1 MIPPNPPF
9 SPRIARVC
17 RESDDRV
24 NLLGLSGLASVGEP
38 WLSRRRSSALPTLA
52 KSIMEPGTPASDF
65 GSQTQGHKRA
75 GGDALSPASSQPR
88 YGLSE
93 DVWAILLGMTLILG
107 ALVATAV
114 LGDSLKGWVA
124 QPGIW
129 SASPLEAFV
138 GQGAVPLWQGSLTAL
153 AIIAAVG
160 IPVMMASNR
169 REKSGDSP
177 RFLRGFLAIAALAV
191 AAYAL
196 AGQEVV
202 KYFGFEYVFWALVL
216 GLLIS
221 NTVGTPDWMRGVV
234 RGELFI
240 KWGLILLGA
249 EVLLGQLLALGL
261 PGILVSWV
269 VTPIVLITTFWLGC
283 HVLKIPSPSLVMVVA
298 ADMSVCGVSAAI
310 ATAAAC
316 RAKKAELSMAIGLS
330 LAFTSVMLVA
340 MPLTLRYAGVDDIVG
355 GAWIGGTIDST
366 GAVTAAGKAMG
377 DRAMKIATTVK
388 MIQNILIGVI
398 AFAVSVYWAARYEQ
412 PGDKDAA
419 GHRTGS
425 PPATKP
431 GLMAEVWKRF
441 PKFVLGFLAAS
452 LIASC
457 LAWSGPAGEALAE
470 DSVDGVTKHLR
481 NWLFCLAF
489 VCIGLE
495 THVKS
500 LLPALSGGKAVVL
513 YIVGQTI
520 NLTLTGLAAYLVFG
534 WLFRDAIESWLQ

>member
-1 MIPPNPPF
+1 
-9 SPRIARVC
+9 
-17 RESDDRV
+17 
-24 NLLGLSGLASVGEP
+24 
-38 WLSRRRSSALPTLA
+38 
-52 KSIMEPGTPASDF
+52 MEPGTPPSDN
-65 GSQTQGHKRA
+65 GSQSRPQPDA
-75 GGDALSPASSQPR
+75 GSDATGAPSSHQHL
-88 YGLSE
+88 GLSE
-93 DVWAILLGMTLILG
+93 DIWAILLGMTLILG

-114 LGDSLKGWVA
+114 LGDSLKGRLA
-124 QPGIW
+124 QPGVW

-138 GQGAVPLWQGSLTAL
+138 GKGAVPLWQGSLIAL

-177 RFLRGFLAIAALAV
+177 RFLRGFLAIAALAL
-191 AAYAL
+191 AAFAM

-202 KYFGFEYVFWALVL
+202 KQSGFEYVFWALLL

-221 NTVGTPDWMRGVV
+221 NTVGTPGWMRGAV

-240 KWGLILLGA
+240 KWGLVLLGA
-249 EVLLGQLLALGL
+249 EVLLGKLLALGL
-261 PGILVSWV
+261 PGILVSWL

-316 RAKKAELSMAIGLS
+316 RAKKEELSMAIGLS
-330 LAFTSVMLVA
+330 LAFTAVMMVV
-340 MPLTLRYAGVDDIVG
+340 MPVGFRYAGVDDIVG

-366 GAVTAAGKAMG
+366 GAVAAAGSAMG

-398 AFAVSVYWAARYEQ
+398 AFAVSVYWAARYDQ
-412 PGDKDAA
+412 LGDEDAA
-419 GHRTGS
+419 GHRTGAP
-425 PPATKP
+425 PPAKP
-431 GLMAEVWKRF
+431 GLIAEVWKRF

-452 LIASC
+452 LIASS

-470 DSVDGVTKHLR
+470 DSVNSVTKHLR

-534 WLFRDAIESWLQ
+534 WLFREAIESWLQ